1 MLYMP
6 RKTARIN
13 MRLTQVM
20 MARIRAYCTHTSQ
33 SITNVITS
41 AIDGYLRRRDY

>member
-6 RKTARIN
+6 RKSARVNI
-13 MRLTQVM
+13 RLTQVM

-33 SITNVITS
+33 SITGMITS